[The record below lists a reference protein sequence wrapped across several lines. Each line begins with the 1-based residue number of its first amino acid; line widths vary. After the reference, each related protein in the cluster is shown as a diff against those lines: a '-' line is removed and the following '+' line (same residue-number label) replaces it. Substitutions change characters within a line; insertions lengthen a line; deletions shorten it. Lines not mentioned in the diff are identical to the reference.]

1 MGAGGAGPDPAAVL
15 RGHAADVQ
23 TLCFDE
29 EERFLVSG

>member
-1 MGAGGAGPDPAAVL
+1 MGAGGSGPDPVAVL

-23 TLCFDE
+23 ALCFDE